1 MVEDGWMHGKPAAS
15 PRSGATWASENAA
28 RRQRDRADAKVPRH
42 RDTRVAGMERAYPE
56 AERLDLVEEISGHRI
71 ADPYRWLEDA
81 DAEQTERWAS
91 AQDALFAAHQA
102 RCPARDRLRARLLDL
117 LPARVRSPPGA

>member
-56 AERLDLVEEISGHRI
+56 AERLAPVEGISGARPPRPLAMARGPRRG
-71 ADPYRWLEDA
+71 AD
-81 DAEQTERWAS
+81 
-91 AQDALFAAHQA
+91 
-102 RCPARDRLRARLLDL
+102 RARGERPGRALRRPPSPLAG
-117 LPARVRSPPGA
+117 PGRAARPP

>member
-1 MVEDGWMHGKPAAS
+1 MPEDRWMHGKAAAS

-28 RRQRDRADAKVPRH
+28 SVYLRGPRGNVEQRGAFPWGAHQRDRADAKVPRH

-71 ADPYRWLEDA
+71 ADPYRWLED
-81 DAEQTERWAS
+81 
-91 AQDALFAAHQA
+91 
-102 RCPARDRLRARLLDL
+102 
-117 LPARVRSPPGA
+117 